1 LTTMTLGQGRPTGQS
16 VEGRIMKGR
25 IVKGRGWQRASLR
38 RQQGSETVEF
48 AISATL
54 LFILLFGIIEFS
66 VALYDKAT
74 LTNASREGARTG
86 ILFRPDPRDMA
97 AENDAIEQ
105 AIRDYAEQYLIS
117 LGGPAEMAI
126 EIERFDRNGNGTFD
140 AGDELVITVD
150 YPYQFLLL
158 PSFVGT
164 LGGILE
170 LSAITTMRAE

>member
-1 LTTMTLGQGRPTGQS
+1 MKCQARKQRGQLR
-16 VEGRIMKGR
+16 
-25 IVKGRGWQRASLR
+25 SLR

-86 ILFRPDPRDMA
+86 ILFRPDPRDIS
-97 AENDAIEQ
+97 AEDNAIEE
-105 AIRDYAEQYLIS
+105 AIRIYAEQYLIS

-126 EIERFDRNGNGTFD
+126 TIERPNGNSVQ
-140 AGDELVITVD
+140 AGDSLIVTVD

-164 LGGILE
+164 LGGILG
-170 LSAITTMRAE
+170 LSATTTMRAE

>member
-1 LTTMTLGQGRPTGQS
+1 MKGQGLLRRSP
-16 VEGRIMKGR
+16 
-25 IVKGRGWQRASLR
+25 R

-86 ILFRPDPRDMA
+86 ILFKPQPRDLA
-97 AENDAIEQ
+97 DENAAIEQ
-105 AIRDYAEQYLIS
+105 VIRDYAEQYLIS
-117 LGGPAEMAI
+117 LGGPAEMSI
-126 EIERFDRNGNGTFD
+126 NIVRSDNNMTPGSDVT
-140 AGDELVITVD
+140 VTVD

-158 PSFVGT
+158 PSFIGT

-170 LSAITTMRAE
+170 LSATTTMRAE

>member
-1 LTTMTLGQGRPTGQS
+1 MTGQK
-16 VEGRIMKGR
+16 R
-25 IVKGRGWQRASLR
+25 QRTSLR

-48 AISATL
+48 AVSATL
-54 LFILLFGIIEFS
+54 LFLLLFGIIEFS

-86 ILFRPDPRDMA
+86 ILFQPSPRDLV
-97 AENDAIEQ
+97 AEDAAIEA

-117 LGGPAEMAI
+117 LGGPAEMDIDITRSDPNMPPGSDVA
-126 EIERFDRNGNGTFD
+126 
-140 AGDELVITVD
+140 VTVD

-164 LGGILE
+164 LGGVLE
-170 LSAITTMRAE
+170 LSATTTMRAE

>member
-1 LTTMTLGQGRPTGQS
+1 
-16 VEGRIMKGR
+16 MKGQ
-25 IVKGRGWQRASLR
+25 KWQRASLR

-54 LFILLFGIIEFS
+54 LFLLLFGIIEFS

-74 LTNASREGARTG
+74 LTNASREGARKG
-86 ILFRPDPRDMA
+86 ILFRPDPRDVA
-97 AENDAIEQ
+97 AEDAAIEE

-126 EIERFDRNGNGTFD
+126 SITRSDPTMPPGSD
-140 AGDELVITVD
+140 VIVTVD

-158 PSFVGT
+158 PGFVGT

-170 LSAITTMRAE
+170 LSATTTMRAE

>member
-1 LTTMTLGQGRPTGQS
+1 MTGRK
-16 VEGRIMKGR
+16 R
-25 IVKGRGWQRASLR
+25 QRASLR

-66 VALYDKAT
+66 VALFDKAT

-86 ILFRPDPRDMA
+86 ILFKQSPRDLV
-97 AENDAIEQ
+97 AEDAAIEQ

-117 LGGPAEMAI
+117 LGGPAEMDI
-126 EIERFDRNGNGTFD
+126 SITRSDPNMLPGSD
-140 AGDELVITVD
+140 VVVTVD
-150 YPYQFLLL
+150 YPYQFLVL
-158 PSFVGT
+158 PGFIGT

-170 LSAITTMRAE
+170 LSATTTMRAE

>member
-1 LTTMTLGQGRPTGQS
+1 MKCQAHKQRGQ
-16 VEGRIMKGR
+16 RI
-25 IVKGRGWQRASLR
+25 SLR

-66 VALYDKAT
+66 VALFDKAT

-86 ILFRPDPRDMA
+86 ILFRPDPRNTA
-97 AENDAIEQ
+97 AEDNAIEE
-105 AIRDYAEQYLIS
+105 AIRIYAEQYLIS
-117 LGGPAEMAI
+117 LGGPADMAI
-126 EIERFDRNGNGTFD
+126 NITRSDPNMS
-140 AGDELVITVD
+140 AGSDLVVTVD

-170 LSAITTMRAE
+170 LSATTTMRAE